1 MLAPFLDVEA
11 SFFCLAGAK
20 DSAPCRKWVKREGF
34 VAVAKRMAG
43 MGRLKKIWKDAFHV
57 AGAIEETCSSKM
69 LGGQRANFLRGFAF
83 WSIWSSGCVAAGLT
97 FSWHVQYF
105 RQMEWTH
112 CKTNWY
118 EAVSTALIFPFSKEV
133 WQTCFVFDVFQL
145 QKLRKSRRLASFLML
160 PTSKIEEVSQNCFFF
175 DVAKFKSW
183 GSLAELLRF
192 LCCQVQKL
200 RKSRRIAPFSRL
212 ELDR

>member
-1 MLAPFLDVEA
+1 MFAPLLDVEA
-11 SFFCLAGAK
+11 SFCLAGAK

-43 MGRLKKIWKDAFHV
+43 MGRLKKICKDAFHV

-69 LGGQRANFLRGFAF
+69 LGGQRANFLRGVAF
-83 WSIWSSGCVAAGLT
+83 WSIWSSGCVTAGLT

-118 EAVSTALIFPFSKEV
+118 EAVSTALNFPFSKEI
-133 WQTCFVFDVFQL
+133 WQNGFVFDVFQL

-160 PTSKIEEVSQNCFFF
+160 PTSKIKN
-175 DVAKFKSW
+175 W

-192 LCCQVQKL
+192 RCCQVQKL
-200 RKSRRIAPFSRL
+200 RKSRRIASFSRL